1 MLRNI
6 FFALFVFGL
15 ALPELGVPIASVA
28 EAGTIANDC
37 HIMPAQNQDDG
48 AEKQKA
54 NAQLH
59 NCIGCIVVVSR
70 CFEILVLAPLPF
82 FTPMAQYRLLL
93 GTIAGP
99 IVPPPRY

>member
-15 ALPELGVPIASVA
+15 ALPALGVPIASVA
-28 EAGTIANDC
+28 EAGTVATDC
-37 HIMPAQNQDDG
+37 HNMPTQNQDDG

-59 NCIGCIVVVSR
+59 SCIGCIVVVSR
-70 CFEILVLAPLPF
+70 GFEILALAPLPF
-82 FTPMAQYRLLL
+82 FTPMAQYHLLL

>member
-15 ALPELGVPIASVA
+15 ALPSLGIPIASVA
-28 EAGTIANDC
+28 QAGTVANDC
-37 HIMPAQNQDDG
+37 YNMPVQNQDDG
-48 AEKQKA
+48 AEKQKV

-59 NCIGCIVVVSR
+59 SCIGCIVFVSR
-70 CFEILVLAPLPF
+70 DFAILVLAPLPF

>member
-15 ALPELGVPIASVA
+15 ALPALGVPIASVA
-28 EAGTIANDC
+28 EAGAVANDC
-37 HIMPAQNQDDG
+37 HNMPAQNQDDG

-54 NAQLH
+54 NAQL
-59 NCIGCIVVVSR
+59 NSCIGCIVVVSR
-70 CFEILVLAPLPF
+70 GFEILALAPLPF
-82 FTPMAQYRLLL
+82 FTPMAQYHLLL